1 MKEIALWLLVVAFSV
16 GWLLPAWLSLSTY
29 LTFISFKMEVE
40 GYSFPFID
48 FARGQMTLSLIWLA
62 AVIAFWAWKATSA

>member
-1 MKEIALWLLVVAFSV
+1 
-16 GWLLPAWLSLSTY
+16 
-29 LTFISFKMEVE
+29 MEVE
-40 GYSFPFID
+40 GYSFSFID